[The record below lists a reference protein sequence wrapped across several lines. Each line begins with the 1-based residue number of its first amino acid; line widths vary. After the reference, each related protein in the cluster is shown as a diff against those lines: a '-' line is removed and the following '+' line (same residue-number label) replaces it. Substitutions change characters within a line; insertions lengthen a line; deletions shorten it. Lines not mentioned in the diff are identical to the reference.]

1 MVSSFDIISRFPFSV
16 FPYSDYHTNMITKRK
31 PDENR
36 THLRHFSPE
45 NVQDRSKGLAPD
57 RHLCY
62 DRTQRGDRVK
72 ISMQI
77 DGTYPDTEILIRSPK
92 LTPKL
97 EQILAALHLL
107 EQKITVISGDETTL
121 LDAAEIVYAESVD
134 RKTFV
139 YTQSDCRETKLRLY
153 ELEELLQPCGFLRI
167 SKSCLVQV
175 KMIRSLRT
183 ELDRRLRLTLETGD
197 QIIVSRQYADAL
209 KQKLGVK

>member
-36 THLRHFSPE
+36 IHLRHFMQE
-45 NVQDRSKGLAPD
+45 KVQDTSGVLARRND
-57 RHLCY
+57 LCY

-77 DGTYPDTEILIRSPK
+77 DGTYPENEILIRGPK
-92 LTPKL
+92 HTPEL
-97 EQILAALHLL
+97 EQILAALYLL
-107 EQKITVISGDETTL
+107 ERKITVTNDGETML
-121 LDAAEIVYAESVD
+121 IDAAEIVYAESVD

-153 ELEELLQPCGFLRI
+153 ELEELLQSCGFLRV
-167 SKSCLVQV
+167 SKSCLVQM